1 MRTTMV
7 GRRRKILGF
16 RWSKKAKITLEAIS
30 FWRNTSFSIFS
41 NFVSNE
47 SLRVKFYQF
56 FKIYKRFD
64 KEREKTLIQ
73 QSVRKEKLRKVG
85 LCFITG
91 YFIKPFK
98 MTKIIFLQ
106 QVFLLTFFYFAS
118 SFAAQFLLFDIRM
131 TREISKGETG
141 NSKLLG
147 MANYNIYFKNN
158 FNRLV
163 TNVTQIDFIY

>member
-16 RWSKKAKITLEAIS
+16 RWSKKAKITLAAIS

-47 SLRVKFYQF
+47 SLPVKFYQF

-98 MTKIIFLQ
+98 MTINL
-106 QVFLLTFFYFAS
+106 FFF
-118 SFAAQFLLFDIRM
+118 Q
-131 TREISKGETG
+131 
-141 NSKLLG
+141 
-147 MANYNIYFKNN
+147 
-158 FNRLV
+158 
-163 TNVTQIDFIY
+163 